1 MSYFSRRIQFDKIF
15 GENFR
20 FQSAEFGEER
30 PTMKEAIQAVEDAIK
45 DYTKTKAK
53 QLNLKVLN
61 EVPF

>member
-1 MSYFSRRIQFDKIF
+1 MSYFSRRIQLDKIF
-15 GENFR
+15 GESFR

-30 PTMKEAIQAVEDAIK
+30 PTMKEAIDAVEEAIK
-45 DYTKTKAK
+45 DYTQSKSK